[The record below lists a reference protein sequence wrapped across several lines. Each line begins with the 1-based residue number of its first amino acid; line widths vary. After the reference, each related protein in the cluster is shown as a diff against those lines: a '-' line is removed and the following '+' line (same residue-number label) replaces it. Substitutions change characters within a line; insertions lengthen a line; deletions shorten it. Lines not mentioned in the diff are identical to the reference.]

1 MSETGEGGEV
11 EPGSCGFFAYVNPPR
26 SPVLLEDT
34 ALLLWS
40 VSGPGHGQLMHNS
53 AEFWMIILYGTVYFF
68 WPFISSCAMRSL
80 CLPLPVS
87 LSLPFTISFSSSS
100 FLFFSLFLYSFQLL
114 ALEMIPSRR
123 WRKNHHQMVQP
134 CPGAS
139 RGGTCHVLLPCA
151 LSIEPK
157 TSDIRP
163 TTHDCPAPLQAT
175 TTSPFLITL
184 DRNQSASL
192 CGKWQRI
199 IWFYFMCSKWPT
211 EKNRKKK

>member
-1 MSETGEGGEV
+1 M

-26 SPVLLEDT
+26 SPVVLEDT
-34 ALLLWS
+34 PLLLWS
-40 VSGPGHGQLMHNS
+40 LSGPGHGQLMHNS

-68 WPFISSCAMRSL
+68 WPFISSCA
-80 CLPLPVS
+80 
-87 LSLPFTISFSSSS
+87 LSLPPSSLPLTISFSSSS

-123 WRKNHHQMVQP
+123 WRKNHHQMLQP

-139 RGGTCHVLLPCA
+139 RGGTCHVLLLPCA

-163 TTHDCPAPLQAT
+163 TTHDCPAPLQVT
-175 TTSPFLITL
+175 PVSPFLSSQQIETNPHPFVESGNASFDFIL
-184 DRNQSASL
+184 CAQS
-192 CGKWQRI
+192 GQQK
-199 IWFYFMCSKWPT
+199 T
-211 EKNRKKK
+211 NKKKK